1 MNPASQISALQ
12 ASALPASGL
21 RSVTS
26 ADVPAAVRDGSPK
39 AKQAYETARGFEEV
53 LMNQLSQQIVKS
65 SGLEGEGSG
74 SASGEE
80 EAGSGESSSGGGAG
94 TLSSFLPQ
102 ILTEALMRG
111 GTLGVANQ
119 LTRAIDPAAAAP
131 TSASGASS
139 PVDAQGG
146 VES

>member
-1 MNPASQISALQ
+1 MNGASQISAIQ
-12 ASALPASGL
+12 AGALPSSGL
-21 RSVTS
+21 QSVSS
-26 ADVPAAVRDGSPK
+26 AGVPAAVRDGSPQ

-53 LMNQLSQQIVKS
+53 LMNQLSQQIVKN
-65 SGLEGEGSG
+65 SGLEGEGGGSG
-74 SASGEE
+74 GGEE
-80 EAGSGESSSGGGAG
+80 EAGSAESSSGGGSG

-102 ILTEALMRG
+102 VLTEALMRG
-111 GTLGVANQ
+111 GTLGIANQ